1 MLITLGRDDGVA
13 QGWFSVWLRMMG
25 PDGWFPGWLRAKVRT
40 RIYSFGSM
48 SFCMIRQHVFLHD
61 APSVLHVSVAH
72 SMHVQVED
80 VSLC

>member
-40 RIYSFGSM
+40 RIYSFGST
-48 SFCMIRQHVFLHD
+48 VFLHD